1 MAVRE
6 PKAAGIRDIRHITVA
21 YSKDTY
27 RGHPRH
33 CGSYNFGGGEL
44 AITYSKAP
52 CFYQRADEVGHDF
65 SYMERADQV
74 LLRSTDNGET
84 WPESSEVA
92 IWPRGAPI
100 DELRARL
107 WPDSASD
114 RTLHGSSTGGQ
125 DSAREELDMRQ
136 PGACFFFGRCW
147 AGKEMHDPY
156 HTGRVVPHF
165 ITFSLRSVDKGR
177 TWERV
182 PTVIAPPA
190 HQDSLLINA
199 HPPVRLPDGTFL
211 VVGTAGKGADPA
223 GRKEAVLYLTDD
235 NGLSWEC
242 ITTIASDP
250 TGTLGF
256 TYNALIMLPGG
267 RLQCYMMS
275 QIGFTSQ
282 GNLIWMNYSDD
293 GGVTWSAPRP
303 IHTLGHSPWV
313 ARRAPGS
320 YSRPPTAKDP
330 AGRPVQT
337 FEPLPTG
344 AAFYRSPFPLLLRDG
359 RIVVTYGRRK
369 PPYGMGCL
377 VSEDSGET
385 WSADTVL
392 RDDALC
398 WDLGYP
404 VTMELDDG
412 RILTVYYYNLDD
424 GNQFGG
430 TRFIAGTFFR
440 LV

>member
-1 MAVRE
+1 
-6 PKAAGIRDIRHITVA
+6 
-21 YSKDTY
+21 
-27 RGHPRH
+27 
-33 CGSYNFGGGEL
+33 
-44 AITYSKAP
+44 
-52 CFYQRADEVGHDF
+52 
-65 SYMERADQV
+65 
-74 LLRSTDNGET
+74 
-84 WPESSEVA
+84 
-92 IWPRGAPI
+92 
-100 DELRARL
+100 
-107 WPDSASD
+107 
-114 RTLHGSSTGGQ
+114 
-125 DSAREELDMRQ
+125 
-136 PGACFFFGRCW
+136 
-147 AGKEMHDPY
+147 
-156 HTGRVVPHF
+156 
-165 ITFSLRSVDKGR
+165 
-177 TWERV
+177 
-182 PTVIAPPA
+182 
-190 HQDSLLINA
+190 
-199 HPPVRLPDGTFL
+199 
-211 VVGTAGKGADPA
+211 
-223 GRKEAVLYLTDD
+223 
-235 NGLSWEC
+235 
-242 ITTIASDP
+242 
-250 TGTLGF
+250 
-256 TYNALIMLPGG
+256 
-267 RLQCYMMS
+267 
-275 QIGFTSQ
+275 
-282 GNLIWMNYSDD
+282 MNYSDD